1 MHFQKLHPVFNMGVD
16 VMRPHFNFEPKY
28 RDSVLTREE
37 WIRGPGISST
47 VKWLVWYTYGSRML
61 GQGEAMGNPWEEG
74 SVSL

>member
-47 VKWLVWYTYGSRML
+47 VKSGIQACLVYMWVQNAGAGGGYGES
-61 GQGEAMGNPWEEG
+61 
-74 SVSL
+74 